1 MNRLLNKASGDSEI
15 TRVQELVYELRVH
28 EVMTEKV
35 ISVSPDVTMRDF
47 MNTLRD
53 KKVSGTPVVKEGVL
67 IGIICLQDLIKA
79 VAEQRFDDLVAD
91 HMTRNMVTVRADE
104 PAVNAVRLFLQHG
117 HRRLPVIDHGGN
129 LVGIVSGNDITR
141 GLLATLNRQYQSEE
155 LKRYRASHVF
165 EDIISDRTSLVLR
178 YHVAAGDFENGGLA
192 TSTLKRTLQRIGVN
206 PALLRRI
213 NVSAYEAEMN
223 LIIHTTSGGRLTIEI
238 SPQRITLLAED
249 DGPGIADVEEAFT
262 PGHSTAPDW
271 VRELGFGAGMG
282 LCNIKRYSDS
292 VSMASAPGRG
302 TTLSAE
308 FVVSPVAGDG

>member
-1 MNRLLNKASGDSEI
+1 MNRLLNKASGESEI

-28 EVMTEKV
+28 EVMTAKV
-35 ISVSPDVTMRDF
+35 ISVSPDVTMREF

-53 KKVSGTPVVKEGVL
+53 KKVSGTPVVKDGVL

-91 HMTRNMVTVRADE
+91 HMTRDMVTVRADE

-117 HRRLPVIDHGGN
+117 HRRLPVVDQSGN

-178 YHVAAGDFENGGLA
+178 YHVAAGDFDRGGLA

-238 SPQRITLLAED
+238 SPQRIALLAED

-292 VSMASAPGRG
+292 VSMTSTPGKG
-302 TTLSAE
+302 TILSAE
-308 FVVSPVAGDG
+308 FEVSPKAGDE

>member
-1 MNRLLNKASGDSEI
+1 MNSLLNKASGESEI

-28 EVMTEKV
+28 EVMTAKV
-35 ISVSPDVTMRDF
+35 ISVSPDVTMREF
-47 MNTLRD
+47 MNTLKD
-53 KKVSGTPVVKEGVL
+53 KKVSGTPVVKESVL

-91 HMTRNMVTVRADE
+91 HMTRNMITVRADE

-117 HRRLPVIDHGGN
+117 HRRLPVVDQNGN

-178 YHVAAGDFENGGLA
+178 YHVAAGDFDNGGLA

-249 DGPGIADVEEAFT
+249 DGPGVADVEEAFT

-292 VSMASAPGRG
+292 VSMTSTPGKG
-302 TTLSAE
+302 TILSAAFE
-308 FVVSPVAGDG
+308 VSPVAGDA